1 MNIQN
6 IYDDFFINLTSFLD
20 DIKTIPIYLALH
32 KDNRMLYFGFF
43 LIILAIIL
51 SPLLK

>member
-6 IYDDFFINLTSFLD
+6 IYNDFFTNLTSFLD
-20 DIKTIPIYLALH
+20 DIKTIPIYLALNRE
-32 KDNRMLYFGFF
+32 NRMLYFGFF
-43 LIILAIIL
+43 LIFLAIIL